1 MHKEIQKLLFKKQE
15 SKSNSYEQ
23 GNLHL
28 RNLGLQQK
36 DIIDLIHYIDQQNI
50 GTNIQ
55 SISFSY
61 NPLIGDN
68 GVIYLLKKLP
78 LSITEIGLVN
88 CGISD
93 KGGVQILN
101 WMIKSNNLRLI
112 CMEQNDFS
120 DKLKK
125 EFNVFKKEH
134 PNVIVVF

>member
-15 SKSNSYEQ
+15 SKNNGYEQ
-23 GNLHL
+23 SNLHL
-28 RNLGLQQK
+28 RNLGLQQN
-36 DIIDLIHYIDQQNI
+36 DIIDLTHYIDQQNI

-61 NPLIGDN
+61 NPLIGDT
-68 GVIYLLKKLP
+68 GVIHLLKKLP
-78 LSITEIGLVN
+78 FSITEFGLVN

-93 KGGVQILN
+93 KGGIQILN

-112 CMEQNDFS
+112 CMERNDLS